1 MLKNFEAE
9 NIIENLYNSNKVLG
23 VIITHALNIEY
34 FDKAY
39 GKLWHEKVIPT
50 NIRPALSSV
59 LRVVVIP
66 YALIRECVD
75 Y

>member
-39 GKLWHEKVIPT
+39 EKLWHQKVIPT
-50 NIRPALSSV
+50 NIRPALSSGTAGGRHSLCSDSGV
-59 LRVVVIP
+59 
-66 YALIRECVD
+66 C
-75 Y
+75 